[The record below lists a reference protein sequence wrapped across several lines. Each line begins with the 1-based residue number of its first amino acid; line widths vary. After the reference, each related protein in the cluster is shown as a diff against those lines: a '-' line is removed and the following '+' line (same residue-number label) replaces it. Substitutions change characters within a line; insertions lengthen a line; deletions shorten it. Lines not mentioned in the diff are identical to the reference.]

1 MEIRYRERDG
11 YLEFKK
17 LDKGQAFRIVNEDS
31 EDRGWSGLMIKVYD
45 KNKGYCAFVVS
56 DNLIQCV
63 GDNEVCHVIAEDV
76 YVVRETSGESSWPVD
91 AE

>member
-1 MEIRYRERDG
+1 
-11 YLEFKK
+11 
-17 LDKGQAFRIVNEDS
+17 
-31 EDRGWSGLMIKVYD
+31 MIKVYD

-76 YVVRETSGESSWPVD
+76 YVVRETSGESSVPCRC
-91 AE
+91 